1 MCLEETRV
9 TILFFRNKILYYPTQ
24 EINAKGRGK
33 AQHRT
38 GHEVPEGEQRYS
50 STLSLISALYGG
62 CSQCHIPVALI
73 LNPVPIVKDVG
84 LDSAP
89 VWTCDEIALPQG
101 FDTRSVQPVASRY
114 SD

>member
-1 MCLEETRV
+1 MVAVVNATSRS
-9 TILFFRNKILYYPTQ
+9 LY
-24 EINAKGRGK
+24 
-33 AQHRT
+33 
-38 GHEVPEGEQRYS
+38 
-50 STLSLISALYGG
+50 
-62 CSQCHIPVALI
+62 SQVR
-73 LNPVPIVKDVG
+73 NPVPIVRDVG